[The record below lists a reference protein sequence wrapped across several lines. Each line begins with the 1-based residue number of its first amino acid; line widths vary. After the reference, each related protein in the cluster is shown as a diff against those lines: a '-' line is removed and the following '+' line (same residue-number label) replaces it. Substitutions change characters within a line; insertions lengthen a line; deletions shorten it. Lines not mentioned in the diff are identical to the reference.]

1 MSHQEVACPSS
12 LGGKFW
18 VSMFPVESPFGHAT
32 EERQLLKDI
41 EKQVDSN
48 RQLRS
53 KTRSVRQGMKDSLKN
68 LLWLLVLIA
77 CALPVMPVAVAH
89 LRLARP
95 STQGTPC
102 NPNLQIERVTYLGK
116 SNGKDNVQVIFN
128 GLPPTASSFN
138 NNVPSVFSNPAASS
152 CAKYGVLPIN
162 NFGQGGFQ
170 GGGVSNNISV
180 QQGFAG
186 GIPSSQGFGYE
197 LTVTITRR
205 FGHQD
210 TGTAKSNNIF
220 SGTIT
225 TVVQIPR
232 GAAETDPVKYDV
244 TINTTFGGLTRRTLV
259 AQGNGAPALASAT
272 QTFANSRLGSSF
284 QNFGGNTT
292 TDNCFPSV
300 SITGLSF
307 TPGSGATPDAVTI
320 DWTASRSPSDC
331 LTGPKVFISV
341 EVKRPDN
348 STGHGA
354 LQPSANSI
362 TVNLSGAPAA
372 PVSFIVRVSAETSLG
387 QQFQVNKKGEF

>member
-1 MSHQEVACPSS
+1 M
-12 LGGKFW
+12 
-18 VSMFPVESPFGHAT
+18 
-32 EERQLLKDI
+32 R
-41 EKQVDSN
+41 
-48 RQLRS
+48 
-53 KTRSVRQGMKDSLKN
+53 
-68 LLWLLVLIA
+68 
-77 CALPVMPVAVAH
+77 
-89 LRLARP
+89 
-95 STQGTPC
+95 
-102 NPNLQIERVTYLGK
+102 YLGK
-116 SNGKDNVQVIFN
+116 NLSKDSVQVVFN
-128 GLPPTASSFN
+128 GLPPTVSPSFN
-138 NNVPSVFSNPAASS
+138 APATR
-152 CAKYGVLPIN
+152 CATYGVPPVNIN
-162 NFGQGGFQ
+162 FQ
-170 GGGVSNNISV
+170 GGPSNSLSA
-180 QQGFAG
+180 QQGFG
-186 GIPSSQGFGYE
+186 GNGGGNAATQGFGYE

-210 TGTAKSNNIF
+210 TGTAKSSNIF